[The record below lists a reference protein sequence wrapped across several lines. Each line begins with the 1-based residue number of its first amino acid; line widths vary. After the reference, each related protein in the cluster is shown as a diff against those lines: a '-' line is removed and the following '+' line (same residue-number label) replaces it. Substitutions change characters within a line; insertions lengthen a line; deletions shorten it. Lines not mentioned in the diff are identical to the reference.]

1 MTGVEPVQALIHRTL
16 ELEAEKAELVA
27 RVTVLN
33 AELAS
38 EAIRNEDLRDS
49 LEEACDWAEK
59 REGSERLVTR
69 WRRLLVDNQ
78 TG

>member
-49 LEEACDWAEK
+49 LDPGA
-59 REGSERLVTR
+59 GSGEPCWNRQPGETPA
-69 WRRLLVDNQ
+69 
-78 TG
+78 